1 MALATIALTGCL
13 GGSIA
18 QQVASSLAMRVADK
32 ITSDAID
39 AHQRKSEE
47 ERRNVVL
54 KDTVPDEYWGAF
66 VTSGFSTV
74 SPVTEPLPADMPAAD
89 PAVAPQATRLA
100 RVEIWNLLIGEEKRS
115 VLEKARRSGSSDL
128 PPQSEWKHWQVA
140 TGALEGEKNKPII
153 FLIPPTFGRINSGE
167 QAVVEMAN
175 LGELNVARYP
185 AN

>member
-32 ITSDAID
+32 ITSDVID
-39 AHQRKSEE
+39 AQQRKNEE
-47 ERRNVVL
+47 ERRNIVL

-66 VTSGFSTV
+66 VTSSFSTI
-74 SPVTEPLPADMPAAD
+74 SPVTEPLPTSMPAAD
-89 PAVAPQATRLA
+89 QAVALQTTRLVS
-100 RVEIWNLLIGEEKRS
+100 VEIWNLLIGEEKHS
-115 VLEKARRSGSSDL
+115 VLEKARRSGSSEL

-140 TGALEGEKNKPII
+140 TGAWEGEKNKPII
-153 FLIPPTFGRINSGE
+153 FLIPPEFGRISSGE
-167 QAVVEMAN
+167 RALVEMAN

>member
-1 MALATIALTGCL
+1 MALASTTLAGCV

-18 QQVASSLAMRVADK
+18 QQLASSLAMRAADK
-32 ITSDAID
+32 ITSNAID
-39 AHQRKSEE
+39 AQQRKNEE

-66 VTSGFSTV
+66 VTSSF
-74 SPVTEPLPADMPAAD
+74 SPVLPVAEPLPANMAAND
-89 PAVAPQATRLA
+89 KSVAPQASRLV

-115 VLEKARRSGSSDL
+115 VLEKARLAGSSDL
-128 PPQSEWKHWQVA
+128 PPQSEWKRWQVA

-153 FLIPPTFGRINSGE
+153 FLIPPEFGRISSGGR
-167 QAVVEMAN
+167 AVVEMAN